1 MGIVKPAEISI
12 VGTGITKFGRF
23 KEKSLKNLGADAIS
37 SALTDADLD
46 MADIDMAFV
55 GNAMAAVITGQVS
68 VVGQSIV
75 RAYGF
80 SGIPVFNIDNA
91 CASSSS
97 ALNLAIQ
104 AIRAGTAQ
112 TVLVLGV
119 EKMITDDRARS
130 YQALNGAAD
139 LDALDLSGID
149 PTKESV
155 FVTSIYPKRLAVYQG
170 RYGLSGEV
178 LAQIAFKN
186 RSHAA
191 RNSNAQ
197 FTDPI
202 SIGDILS
209 ARKIVGPITSLMCS
223 PMSDGAAALIVTAR
237 RNVRPKQR
245 AVGLLASTVGMG
257 GVIEEIPA
265 IRRIANLAYQSAGIQ
280 PNQIDVAEV
289 HDSTAFNE
297 LLAYEELGFC
307 EPGGGA
313 RLVAEGATALGG
325 KIPVNTS
332 GGLESRGHPVAAT
345 GAAQVVEI
353 VTQLRGE
360 AGERQVP
367 HARIGICENAG
378 GYARDDTAAIV
389 VTVLAT

>member
-1 MGIVKPAEISI
+1 MKTAEITI
-12 VGTGITKFGRF
+12 VGTGVTKFGRF
-23 KEKSLKNLGADAIS
+23 KEKSLKTLGAEAIS
-37 SALTDADLD
+37 SALRDADLE
-46 MADIDMAFV
+46 MSDIDMAFV
-55 GNAMAAVITGQVS
+55 GNAMASVITGRVS
-68 VVGQSIV
+68 VVGQSIL
-75 RAYGF
+75 RSYGF

-91 CASSSS
+91 CASSST

-104 AIRAGTAQ
+104 AIRAGAAQ

-139 LDALDLSGID
+139 LDALNLAGID

-155 FVTSIYPKRLAVYQG
+155 FVTSIYPKRLAAYESQ
-170 RYGLSGEV
+170 YGLSAEL

-186 RSHAA
+186 RSHAFL
-191 RNSNAQ
+191 NPNAQ

-202 SIGDILS
+202 SIEDILS
-209 ARKIVGPITSLMCS
+209 ARQIVGPITSLMCS

-245 AVGLLASTVGMG
+245 PVGLLASTVGMG
-257 GVIEEIPA
+257 GVINAISA

-280 PNQIDVAEV
+280 PSQVDVAEV
-289 HDSTAFNE
+289 HDSISFNE

-313 RLVAEGATALGG
+313 RMVAEGATTLGG

-345 GAAQVVEI
+345 GAAQIAEI

-360 AGERQVP
+360 AGNRQVP
-367 HARIGICENAG
+367 LARTGICENAG
-378 GYARDDTAAIV
+378 GYAGDDTAAIV
-389 VTVLAT
+389 ITVLGA